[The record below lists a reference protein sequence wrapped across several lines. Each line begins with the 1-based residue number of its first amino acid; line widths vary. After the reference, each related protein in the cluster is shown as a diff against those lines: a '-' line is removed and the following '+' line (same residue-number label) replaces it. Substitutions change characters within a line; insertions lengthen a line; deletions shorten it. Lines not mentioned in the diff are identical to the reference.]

1 MTTGGWTLSVFCI
14 FGKGHLQVL
23 DLCGAAQEWIYCERR
38 KTRQFL
44 IRSVFGEEEK
54 SHRSLEF
61 AGSLRLFAETSTA
74 ADTGRIGE
82 IWGKETGKHRE
93 EVRWRVEE
101 EADRM
106 WRGGMGRGERRQ
118 HCMKN
123 LPPPPTIKKKLSVV
137 LHISEETQTT
147 ATPISPRS
155 PATLPSALPRLVYIY
170 VEALDPHVNNIR

>member
-1 MTTGGWTLSVFCI
+1 MDILRKKKDKTVFDSFCFWGGREVASE
-14 FGKGHLQVL
+14 FGVCRVAAA
-23 DLCGAAQEWIYCERR
+23 LCGDVDGCRHGKNRR
-38 KTRQFL
+38 NL
-44 IRSVFGEEEK
+44 
-54 SHRSLEF
+54 
-61 AGSLRLFAETSTA
+61 
-74 ADTGRIGE
+74 
-82 IWGKETGKHRE
+82 GKETGKHRE